1 MTDKNTL
8 FSCILHECS
17 LPLHGNVSPQARGDR
32 ESGAG
37 TGTRLMK
44 ILDCTHWATPCQVDG

>member
-17 LPLHGNVSPQARGDR
+17 LPLHGNVSPQPRGDR
-32 ESGAG
+32 ESGA
-37 TGTRLMK
+37 GTRLMK